1 MIDGEVEMV
10 ELELESRRI
19 LGPVARSQ
27 GEEGKEKEEP
37 ERGTWTHPCD
47 FFISCLGYAVGLG
60 RHLYVILEILIFKWL
75 QETSGDSPTCVL
87 NMVAAHFYFPT
98 F

>member
-27 GEEGKEKEEP
+27 GEEVQGKEEP
-37 ERGTWTHPCD
+37 ERGTWIHPCD

-60 RHLYVILEILIFKWL
+60 
-75 QETSGDSPTCVL
+75 TG
-87 NMVAAHFYFPT
+87 
-98 F
+98 

>member
-27 GEEGKEKEEP
+27 GEEAKEREEP

-60 RHLYVILEILIFKWL
+60 RHL
-75 QETSGDSPTCVL
+75 
-87 NMVAAHFYFPT
+87 
-98 F
+98 

>member
-19 LGPVARSQ
+19 LAPVARSK